1 MFSSFSSLFSSS
13 SSISSIA
20 SAIASAQKASTL
32 ANLSNI
38 NAFTQQ
44 QQSKSTQTTSPNQS
58 SFSSADYQAN
68 YVLTNRFYVEMGGVI
83 RAAFSECGGFGVD
96 VKKEA
101 YLEGGVNDQQRAFLG
116 HAEFQDMTLKRGM
129 TNDSTFWEWM
139 LETLQGNAQG
149 TRTRRNVNVL
159 MMNQAG
165 ETMQLCTLIGA
176 IPISWKAPAFQAD
189 SPAVAIEE
197 MTLTYEGINLQH
209 RLNQTLGASDA
220 STGLARDDLGFFPS
234 N

>member
-1 MFSSFSSLFSSS
+1 MFSSWSSLFSSS
-13 SSISSIA
+13 TSIA
-20 SAIASAQKASTL
+20 SAIAAIQSQTVTNASNPF
-32 ANLSNI
+32 A
-38 NAFTQQ
+38 Q
-44 QQSKSTQTTSPNQS
+44 QQSKSTQSSTPTQT
-58 SFSSADYQAN
+58 SFSTADYQSN
-68 YVLTNRFYVEMGGVI
+68 YILTNRFYIEMGGVI

-129 TNDSTFWEWM
+129 TNDATFWEWM

-149 TRTRRNVNVL
+149 IRTRRNVNVL

-165 ETMQLCTLIGA
+165 ETMQLCTLIGS

-209 RLNQTLGASDA
+209 RLNQALGASDA
-220 STGLARDDLGFFPS
+220 STSLTRDDLGFFPS